1 MLSFL
6 LNIDYLITFSLKN
19 IIPHSL
25 IFNSFFSFFSIQGV
39 SFFIWLLII
48 FIVVFFEEK
57 KHPGISKRDKKF
69 IFIFLTTFLI
79 TFIITN
85 FFLKN
90 FFLRTRPNIV
100 TSFNCPK
107 DFSFPS
113 SHAAT
118 AFAVAYVLTFF
129 DKKRKWFYYFI
140 AFLIAYSRIYLGCH
154 YFFDV
159 LTGAIIGLAIS
170 KVTVNISASRKLS

>member
-6 LNIDYLITFSLKN
+6 LNVDYLITSFLKN
-19 IIPHSL
+19 IIPHSF
-25 IFNSFFSFFSIQGV
+25 IFNSFFSSFSLQGA

-48 FIVVFFEEK
+48 FAIIIFEEK
-57 KHPGISKRDKKF
+57 KHPGISKGDKKF
-69 IFIFLTTFLI
+69 IFIFLTTFLT

-90 FFLRTRPNIV
+90 FFLRTRPNIAN
-100 TSFNCPK
+100 SINCPK

-118 AFAVAYVLTFF
+118 AFATASVLAFF

-159 LTGAIIGLAIS
+159 LVGGIIGLLIS
-170 KVTVNISASRKLS
+170 KVLIIVGKKKFF

>member
-1 MLSFL
+1 
-6 LNIDYLITFSLKN
+6 
-19 IIPHSL
+19 
-25 IFNSFFSFFSIQGV
+25 
-39 SFFIWLLII
+39 LII
-48 FIVVFFEEK
+48 IVIILFEEK
-57 KHPGISKRDKKF
+57 KHPGISKRDKQF
-69 IFIFLTTFLI
+69 IFIFLTTFLT

-90 FFLRTRPNIV
+90 FFLRNRPNIV

-118 AFAVAYVLTFF
+118 GFAVAYVLTFF

-140 AFLIAYSRIYLGCH
+140 AFLISYSRIYLGCH

-159 LTGAIIGLAIS
+159 LVGGIIGLIIS
-170 KVTVNISASRKLS
+170 KVLVNIGKKKFF